1 MSLHLVTGASTGMG
15 FATAH
20 ALAERG
26 ETVVVVARRD
36 EALQAL
42 AGEHPGLIEPVAG
55 DVADAV
61 DRGRIVARVGGR
73 PLAGIVHGAATEI
86 PTEPWTA
93 LDPDDLS
100 NHFQVHVAAPVALT
114 SALLRVGAVER
125 SVIFDSY
132 SAATPRDGWGA
143 YSILKSAAQMAMRSA
158 ALELTETAI
167 LRVYPGAVATP
178 LLDRIL
184 AAGPEVPAAE
194 FYRDL
199 RDQGLVS
206 SPTEIGNQLADLLLT
221 PLGADG
227 HGEFVHHIG
236 HSIPQG

>member
-1 MSLHLVTGASTGMG
+1 MSIHLVTGASTGMG

-26 ETVVVVARRD
+26 ESVVIVARRD

-42 AGEHPGLIEPVAG
+42 AGEHPGLIEPVAA
-55 DVADAV
+55 DVADSA
-61 DRGRIVARVGGR
+61 DLRRILDRVGGR
-73 PLAGIVHGAATEI
+73 PLASIVHGAATTV
-86 PTEPWTA
+86 PTQPWVE
-93 LDPDDLS
+93 LDPSELAH
-100 NHFQVHVAAPVALT
+100 HFHVHVAAPIALT
-114 SALLRVGAVER
+114 AALLRSGTVER

-158 ALELTETAI
+158 ALELEATAI
-167 LRVYPGAVATP
+167 FRVYPGAVATP

-184 AAGPEVPAAE
+184 GSGPEVAAAE

-206 SPTEIGNQLADLLLT
+206 TPQEIGNQLAELLLT
-221 PLGADG
+221 PLGADRS
-227 HGEFVHHIG
+227 GEFVHHIG
-236 HSIPQG
+236 HSISQT

>member
-1 MSLHLVTGASTGMG
+1 MSIHLVTGASTGMG
-15 FATAH
+15 FSTAL

-26 ETVVVVARRD
+26 ESVVVVARRD
-36 EALQAL
+36 EALQVL
-42 AGEHPGLIEPVAG
+42 AGEHPDLIEPVDG
-55 DVADAV
+55 DVADRV
-61 DRGRIVARVGGR
+61 DRDRIVAHVGGR
-73 PLAGIVHGAATEI
+73 PLASIVHGAATAV
-86 PTEPWTA
+86 PTEPWTQ
-93 LDPDDLS
+93 LDPDELS
-100 NHFQVHVAAPVALT
+100 HHFQVHVAAPIALT
-114 SALLRVGAVER
+114 AALLRAGAVER

-143 YSILKSAAQMAMRSA
+143 YSILKAAVQLAMRSA
-158 ALELTETAI
+158 ALELEDTAI

-184 AAGPEVPAAE
+184 GSGPEVAAAE

-206 SPTEIGNQLADLLLT
+206 TPTEIGNQLANLLTT
-221 PLGADG
+221 PLGADRN
-227 HGEFVHHIG
+227 GEHLHHIG